1 MRLCVHRMKLLAL
14 SIGSVVSSVARGLGD
29 EPVPRGRHLDRFPPS
44 VRRSLRP
51 LQTKLDGT
59 LGALSRGHHLRD
71 GRVVGGG
78 LIRAQVH

>member
-1 MRLCVHRMKLLAL
+1 MRASDETPGAVDRLGRF
-14 SIGSVVSSVARGLGD
+14 IGLARGLGD

-44 VRRSLRP
+44 VRRSLYP